1 MKVILPGQVGG
12 PNTKPSAI
20 ERAKAVFNQGV
31 NNPQIQDKPV
41 SDPNRISPEEVASVM
56 KAKSSESQDNSQE
69 EGQIRNNEEVQATEK
84 VESTPQEVTK
94 ESQEEP
100 LSKQYAI
107 IARKEKALRAR
118 EAQMSQQ
125 MKAKEA
131 ELAARE
137 EALKK
142 VPSAIDESK
151 YIAKDRIKD
160 DVLGVLAEAGISYD
174 EIATALLEQ
183 PKRDPYVDAATRK
196 MEAKIRELEEKLENT
211 GKGFKEQQEAQYK
224 QAVVQIERD
233 AKQLVDSDPAYETI
247 KSTGQYKEV
256 ARLIEKTFNQ
266 EGYLM
271 SVEEAAQAI
280 EDELLERFLST
291 AQSVKK
297 IQERLQPKASATP
310 KAEMKQESTPAQQPQ
325 LKTLTNAVG
334 TTKRLS
340 ARERAIAR
348 FKGEKL

>member
-1 MKVILPGQVGG
+1 MKVILPGQEAA
-12 PNTKPSAI
+12 PSNKPSAV
-20 ERAKAVFNQGV
+20 ERAKAVFNKGAQV
-31 NNPQIQDKPV
+31 QDNPVDA
-41 SDPNRISPEEVASVM
+41 NRVSPEDMAHLMSNKSVES
-56 KAKSSESQDNSQE
+56 KEESQP
-69 EGQIRNNEEVQATEK
+69 EGQGHTNEETSPTEK
-84 VESTPQEVTK
+84 VETSPSEVTK
-94 ESQEEP
+94 DQEEP

-118 EAQMSQQ
+118 EAQLSQQ

-137 EALKK
+137 EMLKK

-151 YIAKDRIKD
+151 YIPKDRLKD
-160 DVLGVLAEAGISYD
+160 EWLNILADAGISYD
-174 EIATALLEQ
+174 EIATGLLEQ
-183 PKRDPYVDAATRK
+183 PKRDPYMDAATRK

-211 GKGFKEQQEAQYK
+211 GKSYKEQQEAQYK
-224 QAVVQIERD
+224 QAVAQIERD

-247 KSTGQYKEV
+247 KSTGQFKEV
-256 ARLIEKTFNQ
+256 ARLIETTFNK

-271 SVEEAAQAI
+271 SVEEAAAAI

-310 KAEMKQESTPAQQPQ
+310 KVETKQESNPAQQSQ

-348 FKGEKL
+348 FKGEKF